1 MKFMWL
7 RFRGSGWK
15 LLDISVMDKVRRYGC
30 RCWIIALWNHVAICT
45 LLALSMY
52 PPFALGS
59 RNGRHFQSVGE
70 ASVKQ
75 WAFLK
80 PTSPTSPPAVDKG
93 NAAPPPRCEEKL
105 CTSSPSL
112 PAPPPPEVTQSPPVP
127 SPSPLAPSPAPP
139 TINTQEKAGVAIASV
154 AALLQVIVVTYLLI
168 KRRQMLALVDCDEY
182 DHLNSNYGRLVS
194 AQTAHH

>member
-1 MKFMWL
+1 ML
-7 RFRGSGWK
+7 P
-15 LLDISVMDKVRRYGC
+15 LL
-30 RCWIIALWNHVAICT
+30 
-45 LLALSMY
+45 
-52 PPFALGS
+52 
-59 RNGRHFQSVGE
+59 
-70 ASVKQ
+70 
-75 WAFLK
+75 
-80 PTSPTSPPAVDKG
+80 
-93 NAAPPPRCEEKL
+93 PRCEEKL

-112 PAPPPPEVTQSPPVP
+112 PAPPPPEVTQSPPV
-127 SPSPLAPSPAPP
+127 PSPAPP